1 MLNETLEIIHLK
13 NPSLYISQVQYMAPT
28 TTTTPRN
35 KLRHPLITAESL
47 RSFTLGVFGYYIF
60 FPHLLASLK
69 SRRT

>member
-13 NPSLYISQVQYMAPT
+13 NPSLYVSQVQYMAP
-28 TTTTPRN
+28 TTPRN